1 MKDVRVLRKK
11 HLPKK
16 EEFFNDLTCQHITKD
31 EYDFAQKVW
40 DRFSCKTFQ
49 DYMEIYLLADCLLL
63 CDVFENFGSNCLQ
76 QYNIDPCYY
85 FSAPHFTFDAFLRHS
100 SLTLEL
106 LSDINQYLFIIKGIR
121 GGMSMVSKRYVVAN
135 NKYVE
140 GYNSSKSSSFIL
152 YLDANNLY
160 GRAMQEYLPWKNFEW
175 MSPQQLNY
183 DFIKWLEPEGEV
195 GCII

>member
-1 MKDVRVLRKK
+1 MKDARVLRKK

-16 EEFFNDLTCQHITKD
+16 EEFFNDLTCQHITKH

-40 DRFSCKTFQ
+40 NSFSCKTFQ
-49 DYMEIYLLADCLLL
+49 DYMAIYLLADCLLL
-63 CDVFENFGSNCLQ
+63 CDVFENFRSNCLQ
-76 QYNIDPCYY
+76 QYNIDSCYY

-121 GGMSMVSKRYVVAN
+121 GGMFMVSKRYALTN

-140 GYNSSKSSSFIL
+140 GYNSLKSSSFIL
-152 YLDANNLY
+152 YLDANNL
-160 GRAMQEYLPWKNFEW
+160 W
-175 MSPQQLNY
+175 
-183 DFIKWLEPEGEV
+183 
-195 GCII
+195 

>member
-11 HLPKK
+11 HLPTK

-49 DYMEIYLLADCLLL
+49 DYMEMYLLADCLLL
-63 CDVFENFGSNCLQ
+63 CDVFENFRSNCLQ

-106 LSDINQYLFIIKGIR
+106 LSDIN
-121 GGMSMVSKRYVVAN
+121 
-135 NKYVE
+135 
-140 GYNSSKSSSFIL
+140 
-152 YLDANNLY
+152 
-160 GRAMQEYLPWKNFEW
+160 
-175 MSPQQLNY
+175 
-183 DFIKWLEPEGEV
+183 
-195 GCII
+195 

>member
-1 MKDVRVLRKK
+1 
-11 HLPKK
+11 
-16 EEFFNDLTCQHITKD
+16 
-31 EYDFAQKVW
+31 
-40 DRFSCKTFQ
+40 
-49 DYMEIYLLADCLLL
+49 
-63 CDVFENFGSNCLQ
+63 
-76 QYNIDPCYY
+76 
-85 FSAPHFTFDAFLRHS
+85 
-100 SLTLEL
+100 
-106 LSDINQYLFIIKGIR
+106 
-121 GGMSMVSKRYVVAN
+121 MVSKGYAVAN

-195 GCII
+195 GCIIQCSLEYPVALHDYHRNYPLAPVKKLTPYGMLSPVARMICDKHKLKRTTNVEKL